1 MFRVRFRGSS
11 SKVFLS
17 TLRRQLSI
25 SDVDLEWSHIKF
37 NVITYIFAEH
47 KNQRKIV
54 KYGSTFEGEN
64 LEKKVFTQNFSIWGT
79 SKTPVQVEICITS
92 KGNVVW

>member
-25 SDVDLEWSHIKF
+25 SDVDLEWSHMKF

-54 KYGSTFEGEN
+54 KYGYSVSRVKRAWRV
-64 LEKKVFTQNFSIWGT
+64 EKQHQSEL
-79 SKTPVQVEICITS
+79 QVALS
-92 KGNVVW
+92 NRLGQ

>member
-54 KYGSTFEGEN
+54 KYGSTFEGEITEQ
-64 LEKKVFTQNFSIWGT
+64 LKKS
-79 SKTPVQVEICITS
+79 
-92 KGNVVW
+92 